1 MVRKDEG
8 IFPGSGC
15 CRKSRVGRQLSD
27 AVCPMAGNTAL
38 RKREKTG
45 LEIDRS
51 CGNGKRR
58 KLSPSEQS
66 RQVERKHLYWR
77 SVGP

>member
-15 CRKSRVGRQLSD
+15 CRRVGKQLSN
-27 AVCPMAGNTAL
+27 AVCPIAGNTTL

-45 LEIDRS
+45 LKID
-51 CGNGKRR
+51 
-58 KLSPSEQS
+58 
-66 RQVERKHLYWR
+66 
-77 SVGP
+77 